1 MIDNFDGEYAFLS
14 NFYESPMTIQGITYP
29 TNEHFF
35 QAMKTLDLSERKKIA
50 SAQTPGQAKRLGR
63 QVKLRWDW
71 ESVKEDAMLTGLRY
85 KFSNPDLK
93 EKLLATGNEELIEG
107 NWWGDQYWG
116 VCDGVGKNKL
126 GKLLMKV
133 REELAN

>member
-50 SAQTPGQAKRLGR
+50 SAQTLRTASKIALG
-63 QVKLRWDW
+63 
-71 ESVKEDAMLTGLRY
+71 
-85 KFSNPDLK
+85 
-93 EKLLATGNEELIEG
+93 
-107 NWWGDQYWG
+107 
-116 VCDGVGKNKL
+116 L
-126 GKLLMKV
+126 GKCKRRCHAYWITL
-133 REELAN
+133 